1 MILACQKI
9 EKAFGGK
16 SVLNNVNFLINEGE
30 KAAVIGINGAGK
42 TTLFKIITGE
52 YEADNGE
59 VIFQKGSTYGYLSQ
73 VIDVSSHRSIYEE
86 MLDAKKEI
94 IEMEKKIRQLEKD
107 ISTLSGEA
115 LESAMESYSRLTD
128 RFEKANVI
136 GINGA
141 GKTTLFKIITGEYE
155 ADNGEVIFQKG
166 STYGYL
172 SQVIDVSSHRSIYEE
187 MLDAKKEIIEM
198 EKKIRQLEKDIST
211 LSGEALES
219 AMESYSRLTD
229 RFEKA
234 NGYAW
239 KSEITG
245 VLKGLGFDESQFA
258 TPIHTLS
265 GGQKTRVALSRILL
279 MHPDLIL
286 LDEPTNHL
294 DMESIRWLE
303 TFLSNYRGA
312 VLIVSHDRYFL
323 DKVVDK
329 VIEIERG
336 TSQVFNGNYSAYAEK
351 KKAQRDAQMKL
362 YMNQQQEIHHQEEVI
377 TKLRSFNR
385 EKSIKRAE
393 SREKMLSKLELVD
406 KPVVLN
412 SKMRITLEPEV
423 LSGNDVLTI
432 EGLSKSFGDKA
443 LFRNLNVQIKRGE
456 VVGLLGANGTGKTTL
471 LKIINRQLRA
481 DSGKIRYGSKVSI
494 GYYDQEQHVLDDS
507 KTIFD
512 EISDAYPKL
521 TNTRIR
527 NVLAAFLF
535 TGEDVFQVIGT
546 LSGGEKG
553 RVSLAKLMLSNAN
566 FIILDEPTNHLDIQS
581 REILEEAINN
591 YEGTVFYVSH
601 DRYFIN
607 QTATRILDL
616 SPEGIVNYKGN
627 YNYYLEQKE
636 AGNISADSDNI
647 TLTSAT
653 DAAPAPSPEKAKE
666 DWKRSREEAARQRK
680 RANDLKKTEKEIS
693 RLEEENDQLK
703 EEMALPENATN
714 VAKLMELN
722 TKLEENEAALLE
734 LYDKWEELSE

>member
-9 EKAFGGK
+9 TKAFGGDT
-16 SVLNNVNFLINEGE
+16 VLNDINFLINEGE
-30 KAAVIGINGAGK
+30 KAALIGINGAGK
-42 TTLFKIITGE
+42 TTLLKIITGE
-52 YEADNGE
+52 YEADSGE
-59 VIFQKGSTYGYLSQ
+59 VVLQKGASMGYLSQ
-73 VIDVSSHRSIYEE
+73 VIDVTSHRTIYEE

-94 IEMEKKIRQLEKD
+94 INMEQKIHALEQD
-107 ISTLSGEA
+107 ISRLSGE
-115 LESAMESYSRLTD
+115 E
-128 RFEKANVI
+128 
-136 GINGA
+136 
-141 GKTTLFKIITGEYE
+141 
-155 ADNGEVIFQKG
+155 
-166 STYGYL
+166 
-172 SQVIDVSSHRSIYEE
+172 
-187 MLDAKKEIIEM
+187 
-198 EKKIRQLEKDIST
+198 LEKT
-211 LSGEALES
+211 
-219 AMESYSRLTD
+219 MENYSRLTD

-239 KSEITG
+239 KSEIVG
-245 VLKGLGFDESQFA
+245 VLKGLGFTESEFD

-279 MHPDLIL
+279 TQPDIIL

-294 DMESIRWLE
+294 DMEAIRWLE

-323 DKVVDK
+323 DRVVSK
-329 VIEIERG
+329 VIEIEG
-336 TSQVFNGNYSAYAEK
+336 GNSQTFLGNYSQYAEK

-362 YMNQQQEIHHQEEVI
+362 YLNQQQEIKHQEEVI

-385 EKSIKRAE
+385 EKSIRRAE
-393 SREKMLSKLELVD
+393 SREKMLDKIERVE

-412 SKMRITLEPEV
+412 SRMRISLEPEV
-423 LSGNDVLTI
+423 ISGNDVLTI
-432 EGLSKSFGDKA
+432 ENLSKSFENKP
-443 LFRNLNVQIKRGE
+443 LFRNLHLSIQRGE

-471 LKIINRQLRA
+471 LKIINRHLRP
-481 DSGKIRYGSKVSI
+481 DSGKIHYGAKVSI
-494 GYYDQEQHVLDDS
+494 GYYDQEQHVLNDE

-535 TGEDVFQVIGT
+535 TGDRVFQKIGT

-566 FIILDEPTNHLDIQS
+566 FLILDEPTNHLDIQS
-581 REILEEAINN
+581 REILEDAIND

-627 YNYYLEQKE
+627 YTYYLEQKE
-636 AGNISADSDNI
+636 AGNIAADSESVADI
-647 TLTSAT
+647 KAAEETPVSSTS
-653 DAAPAPSPEKAKE
+653 SKE

-680 RANDLKKTEKEIS
+680 RANELKKTEAEIS
-693 RLEEENDQLK
+693 RLEEENEK
-703 EEMALPENATN
+703 IKNEMNDPEISSN
-714 VAKLMELN
+714 VSRLMELS
-722 TKLEENEAALLE
+722 TQYEQNEAALLE
-734 LYDKWEELSE
+734 LYDKWEELSEE

>member
-9 EKAFGGK
+9 TKAFGGDT
-16 SVLNNVNFLINEGE
+16 VLNDINFLINEGE
-30 KAAVIGINGAGK
+30 KAALIGINGAGK
-42 TTLFKIITGE
+42 TTLLKIITGE
-52 YEADNGE
+52 YEADSGE
-59 VIFQKGSTYGYLSQ
+59 VVLQKGASMGYLSQ
-73 VIDVSSHRSIYEE
+73 VIDVTSHRTIYEE

-94 IEMEKKIRQLEKD
+94 INMEQKIHALEQD
-107 ISTLSGEA
+107 ISRLSGE
-115 LESAMESYSRLTD
+115 E
-128 RFEKANVI
+128 
-136 GINGA
+136 
-141 GKTTLFKIITGEYE
+141 
-155 ADNGEVIFQKG
+155 
-166 STYGYL
+166 
-172 SQVIDVSSHRSIYEE
+172 
-187 MLDAKKEIIEM
+187 
-198 EKKIRQLEKDIST
+198 LEKT
-211 LSGEALES
+211 
-219 AMESYSRLTD
+219 MENYSRLTD

-239 KSEITG
+239 KSEIVG
-245 VLKGLGFDESQFA
+245 VLKGLGFTESEFD

-279 MHPDLIL
+279 TQPDIIL

-294 DMESIRWLE
+294 DMEAIRWLE

-323 DKVVDK
+323 DRVVSK
-329 VIEIERG
+329 VIEIEG
-336 TSQVFNGNYSAYAEK
+336 GNSQTFLGNYSQYAEK

-362 YMNQQQEIHHQEEVI
+362 YLNQQQEIKHQEEVI

-385 EKSIKRAE
+385 EKSIRRAE
-393 SREKMLSKLELVD
+393 SREKMLD
-406 KPVVLN
+406 KIERVEKPMVLN
-412 SKMRITLEPEV
+412 SRMRISLEPEV
-423 LSGNDVLTI
+423 ISGNDVLTI
-432 EGLSKSFGDKA
+432 ENLSKSFENKP
-443 LFRNLNVQIKRGE
+443 LFRNLNLSIHRGE

-471 LKIINRQLRA
+471 LKIINRHLRP
-481 DSGKIRYGSKVSI
+481 DSGKIHYGAKVSI
-494 GYYDQEQHVLDDS
+494 GYYDQEQHVLNDE

-535 TGEDVFQVIGT
+535 TGDRVFQKIGT

-566 FIILDEPTNHLDIQS
+566 FLILDEPTNHLDIQS
-581 REILEEAINN
+581 REILEDAIND

-627 YNYYLEQKE
+627 YTYYLEQKE
-636 AGNISADSDNI
+636 AGNIAADSESVADI
-647 TLTSAT
+647 KAAEETPVSSTS
-653 DAAPAPSPEKAKE
+653 SKE

-680 RANDLKKTEKEIS
+680 RANELKKTEAEIS
-693 RLEEENDQLK
+693 RLEEENEK
-703 EEMALPENATN
+703 IKNEMNDPEISSN
-714 VAKLMELN
+714 VSRLMELS
-722 TKLEENEAALLE
+722 TQYEQNEAALLE
-734 LYDKWEELSE
+734 LYDKWEELSEE